1 MTASGITDND
11 ARNGIGRRRVLRYGV
26 AGAATAAGAAFIP
39 GTQPAYASG
48 PPRVLPAPTPI
59 PGGITLPDG
68 SVIHVFPPGPTSVT
82 LPFTGVQLQGLDHE
96 PSAITDYA
104 GFTTLAF
111 HVGTATAND
120 GTSYNLETDMR
131 VMSGRYVAADGSL
144 RRGVFAFV

>member
-1 MTASGITDND
+1 MSTSEIIGD
-11 ARNGIGRRRVLRYGV
+11 ARPGVSRRRILRYGV
-26 AGAATAAGAAFIP
+26 AGAATAAGAAFVP
-39 GTQPAYASG
+39 GTPAYASG
-48 PPRVLPAPTPI
+48 EPHVLPAPKPI
-59 PGGITLPDG
+59 PGGLELPDG

-82 LPFTGVQLQGLDHE
+82 LPFTGVQLQGLDHD
-96 PSAITDYA
+96 PSVITDYA

-111 HVGTATAND
+111 HVGAATGND